1 MLPLCAAGSS
11 GYGAKNITTRVAPAG
26 VKLGGLAS
34 SGTEIRRLGVASVPG
49 LLGGPS
55 QAQVDSL
62 KNNQLW
68 ITLQ

>member
-11 GYGAKNITTRVAPAG
+11 GYGAKHITTRVALAG

-34 SGTEIRRLGVASVPG
+34 FGTEIRRLGVASVPG

-55 QAQVDSL
+55 QA
-62 KNNQLW
+62 
-68 ITLQ
+68 